1 MQARFYILHGMSAQQ
16 LEAKESEL
24 RELGLLRG
32 QLAAREESEERLLT
46 EREDLAARLSSV
58 EHQLATQRGT
68 PSEEQEVRLQELA
81 AREGQATR
89 ELQEQVGTRFT
100 LCVCVCSLFI

>member
-1 MQARFYILHGMSAQQ
+1 MFAQQ
-16 LEAKESEL
+16 LEAKDSEL
-24 RELGLLRG
+24 HELGLLRS

-46 EREDLAARLSSV
+46 EKEDLAARLSSV

-68 PSEEQEVRLQELA
+68 PSEEQEARLRELA
-81 AREGQATR
+81 AREGQASS

-100 LCVCVCSLFI
+100 LGVRWNPSYRTPLK